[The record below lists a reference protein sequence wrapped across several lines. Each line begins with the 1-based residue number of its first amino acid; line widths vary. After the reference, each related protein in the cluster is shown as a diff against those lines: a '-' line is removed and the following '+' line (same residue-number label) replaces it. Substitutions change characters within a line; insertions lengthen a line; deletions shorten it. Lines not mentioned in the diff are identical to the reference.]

1 MNDSELARFFLSL
14 VLLLS
19 AALAGGYL
27 FERFKLPRVIGE
39 IVGGIMLGPSAL
51 GLISLDVHNWLFAG
65 FPAQGALLA
74 AFYCFGL
81 VLLMFTAGFSMS
93 REVEGGTSRVIFALV
108 IGALILPFAIG
119 YASASIFDNT
129 RVGDDLAF
137 KLVMGIAVAVTSIPV
152 ISRIFLD
159 LNIMQTLFAR
169 NVVGAAT
176 IQDLVLWTLLA
187 VATAVQHGNATDAAG
202 ITRVVVITILFVAL
216 SFFLAP
222 ALLRAIRRNVFVQFS
237 EASLTGYAVLLC
249 LVFVASASLLSVNIV
264 FAALIAGLVITRF
277 NSRQLVAV
285 KQRIA
290 DISIWFF
297 VPIYFALV
305 GLRLDLA
312 HQLDV
317 QLTLLFIVASS
328 AIKVTSC
335 TVAAR
340 ASGIEWIRSFDY
352 GIAMNT
358 RGGPGIVLAS
368 VAHAAGIVDDRMFT
382 ALVLASIITSL
393 ATGCWLR
400 LRLVRDPS
408 AFGLASARSPM
419 ARPPQ
424 APLMPAGNRPESV
437 S

>member
-14 VLLLS
+14 VLVLS
-19 AALAGGYL
+19 TALAGGYL

-39 IVGGIMLGPSAL
+39 ITGGILLGPSFL
-51 GLISLDVHNWLFAG
+51 GLISLDVYNWLFAA

-74 AFYCFGL
+74 AFYWFGL
-81 VLLMFTAGFSMS
+81 VLLMFTAGFSMTT
-93 REVEGGTSRVIFALV
+93 EAAGGTSRVVFALV

-119 YASASIFDNT
+119 YGSASIFDDT

-137 KLVMGIAVAVTSIPV
+137 KIVMGIAVAVTSIPV

-159 LNIMQTLFAR
+159 LNMMHTLFAR

-187 VATAVQHGNATDAAG
+187 VATAIQHGNATDAAG
-202 ITRVVVITILFVAL
+202 ITRVVLITLLFVAL

-222 ALLRAIRRNVFVQFS
+222 ALLRAIRRNVFGTFS

-277 NSRQLVAV
+277 SSRQLAAV

-312 HQLDV
+312 HQLDI
-317 QLTLLFIVASS
+317 QLTLLFIIASS
-328 AIKVTSC
+328 ALKVTSC

-340 ASGIEWIRSFDY
+340 ASGIDWSRSFDY

-368 VAHAAGIVDDRMFT
+368 VTHAAGIIDDRMFT
-382 ALVLASIITSL
+382 ALVLASIFTSL

-400 LRLVRDPS
+400 WRLGHDPH
-408 AFGLASARSPM
+408 AFELAGGRSPT
-419 ARPPQ
+419 ARPRQ
-424 APLMPAGNRPESV
+424 ALTAGNRPESV
-437 S
+437 T

>member
-39 IVGGIMLGPSAL
+39 IVGGIILGPSVL

-74 AFYCFGL
+74 AFYWFGL

-159 LNIMQTLFAR
+159 LNMMQTLFAR

-202 ITRVVVITILFVAL
+202 ITRVVVITMLFVIA
-216 SFFLAP
+216 SIFLAP
-222 ALLRAIRRNVFVQFS
+222 AVLRAIRQNVFGKFS

-249 LVFVASASLLSVNIV
+249 LVFVAAASLLNVNIV
-264 FAALIAGLVITRF
+264 FAALLAGLVITRF

-317 QLTLLFIVASS
+317 QLTLLFIV
-328 AIKVTSC
+328 
-335 TVAAR
+335 
-340 ASGIEWIRSFDY
+340 
-352 GIAMNT
+352 
-358 RGGPGIVLAS
+358 
-368 VAHAAGIVDDRMFT
+368 
-382 ALVLASIITSL
+382 
-393 ATGCWLR
+393 
-400 LRLVRDPS
+400 
-408 AFGLASARSPM
+408 
-419 ARPPQ
+419 
-424 APLMPAGNRPESV
+424 
-437 S
+437 

>member
-1 MNDSELARFFLSL
+1 

-39 IVGGIMLGPSAL
+39 IVGGIMLGPSVL

-74 AFYCFGL
+74 AFYWFGL

-119 YASASIFDNT
+119 YASASIFDDT

-159 LNIMQTLFAR
+159 LNMMQTLFAR

-312 HQLDV
+312 HQLDI

-352 GIAMNT
+352 GVAMNT